1 MFGAE
6 SELKTVDKGIFCIE
20 ASENPLSA
28 DVGIVYA
35 DDGVWIFDVGSND
48 NACKIINGLEGSK
61 RIVLS
66 HFHADHTDN
75 LSRINRV
82 PVYGGDFTC
91 KKFQIGD
98 SVTKDMYFD
107 KVHLFPIPS
116 THAKGC
122 IGLEFGDYAFLGD
135 AVYSAQ
141 KEGKIVYNAGLLL
154 ETVKALKRL
163 NAGKFL
169 LSHSKPFVQTKER
182 VIEKLERIYSYR
194 EKNNPYIFIDDIL
207 DNG

>member
-6 SELKTVDKGIFCIE
+6 SELKTVDKSIFYIE

-48 NACKIINGLEGSK
+48 NAFKIINGLEGEK
-61 RIVLS
+61 RIVIS

-75 LSRINRV
+75 LSRINSL

-91 KKFQIGD
+91 KKFGIGT
-98 SVTKDMYFD
+98 SVTTDMYFD

-122 IGLEFGDYAFLGD
+122 IGLELGDYAFLGD
-135 AVYSAQ
+135 AVYSS
-141 KEGKIVYNAGLLL
+141 KKDGRVIYNAGLLS
-154 ETVKALKRL
+154 ETIKALKRL
-163 NAGKFL
+163 SAGKFL

-207 DNG
+207 ENS

>member
-1 MFGAE
+1 MSSPETA
-6 SELKTVDKGIFCIE
+6 LKVIDQGISYIE

-28 DVGIVYA
+28 DVGIIHA
-35 DDGVWIFDVGSND
+35 GDLIWIFDVGSSD
-48 NACKIINGLEGSK
+48 NAAEAINSLKVEK
-61 RIVLS
+61 RAVLS

-75 LSRINRV
+75 LSRIKPI

-98 SVTKDMYFD
+98 SITRDMYFD

-122 IGLEFGDYAFLGD
+122 IGLEFGNYAFLGD

-141 KEGKIVYNAGLLL
+141 KEGKTVYNAGLLL
-154 ETVKALKRL
+154 GTVKALKSL
-163 NAGKFL
+163 KAEKFL
-169 LSHSKPFVQTKER
+169 LSHSKPFVQSKER

-207 DNG
+207 ENG